1 MADSSRV
8 PAGALAPYAL
18 RYYLRST
25 RFDLT
30 KIVSCR
36 LVLRRQ
42 NGKGPEESWTATAS
56 EKTPTSALL
65 THVFAE
71 TTSEVP
77 AEDQIVFEPRLV
89 LSTGLGEIVGATR
102 TLVVFAHPSRL

>member
-8 PAGALAPYAL
+8 PAGALAPYTLRYAL
-18 RYYLRST
+18 RSR

-36 LVLRRQ
+36 FAIKRQ
-42 NGKGPEESWTATAS
+42 DGKGPEETWSAVAS

-65 THVFAE
+65 IHAFHA

-77 AEDQIVFEPRLV
+77 SEDLIVFEPRVV
-89 LSTGLGEIVGATR
+89 LAGSAGEVVGASR

>member
-30 KIVSCR
+30 KIASCR
-36 LVLRRQ
+36 FVLRRQ
-42 NGKGPEESWTATAS
+42 NGKGPVESWTATAS

-65 THVFAE
+65 TFTFHA

-77 AEDQIVFEPRLV
+77 AEDVIVFEPRVV
-89 LSTGLGEIVGATR
+89 LTGSAGEVIGATR
-102 TLVVFAHPSRL
+102 SLVVFAHPSRL

>member
-1 MADSSRV
+1 MADSSLV

-18 RYYLRST
+18 RFYLRSR

-30 KIVSCR
+30 KIASCR
-36 LVLRRQ
+36 FVLRRQ
-42 NGKGPEESWTATAS
+42 NGKGPEESWSATAS

-65 THVFAE
+65 THTFHA

-77 AEDQIVFEPRLV
+77 AEDLIVYEPRVV
-89 LSTGLGEIVGATR
+89 LTGAAGEVVGPTR
-102 TLVVFAHPSRL
+102 TLIVFAHPSRL